1 MAEKRN
7 ALGQTEAEF
16 LAAYD
21 PSRFER
27 PSVTVDNVI
36 FCEGKV
42 LLVKRGN
49 HPFIGTWALPGG
61 FVEMNE
67 TCEQAASRELM
78 EETGVE
84 AYPTQLKTY
93 SDPHRDPRTR
103 IITVAF
109 TQVLEKMPLTQAGD
123 DAADAKWFT
132 VTPAEGGLTLT
143 CGDIVIRLDKIGRS
157 DDIASDHGVILT
169 DGYKKEFNGI

>member
-1 MAEKRN
+1 MNEKRN

-21 PSRFER
+21 PSKFER
-27 PSVTVDNVI
+27 PSVTVDMVI

-42 LLVKRGN
+42 LLIKRAN
-49 HPFIGTWALPGG
+49 HPFIDTWALPGG

-84 AYPTQLKTY
+84 AYPEQLRTY
-93 SDPHRDPRTR
+93 SDPKRDPRTR

-109 TQVLEKMPLTQAGD
+109 TQVLEKMPKTEAGD
-123 DAADAKWFT
+123 DAADARWFDISHS
-132 VTPAEGGLTLT
+132 EKGFTLT
-143 CGDIVIRLDKIGRS
+143 HGDIVLHLSPDGKS
-157 DDIASDHGVILT
+157 TDIASDHGKILV
-169 DGYKKEFNGI
+169 DGYKKCFN

>member
-1 MAEKRN
+1 MNEKRN

-21 PSRFER
+21 PSKFER
-27 PSVTVDNVI
+27 PSVTVDMVI

-42 LLVKRGN
+42 LLIKRAN
-49 HPFIGTWALPGG
+49 HPFIDTWALPGG

-84 AYPTQLKTY
+84 AYPEQLRTY
-93 SDPHRDPRTR
+93 SDPKRDPRTR

-109 TQVLEKMPLTQAGD
+109 TLVLEKMPKTEAGD
-123 DAADAKWFT
+123 DAADARWFDISHS
-132 VTPAEGGLTLT
+132 EKGFTLT
-143 CGDIVIRLDKIGRS
+143 HGDIVLHLSPDGKS
-157 DDIASDHGVILT
+157 ADIASDHGKILV
-169 DGYKKEFNGI
+169 DGYKKCFN

>member
-1 MAEKRN
+1 MTEKRN

-21 PSRFER
+21 ASKFER
-27 PSVTVDNVI
+27 PSVTVDMVI
-36 FCEGKV
+36 FCQNKV
-42 LLVKRGN
+42 LLIKRAN
-49 HPFIGTWALPGG
+49 HPFIDTWALPGG
-61 FVEMNE
+61 FVEPTE

-93 SDPHRDPRTR
+93 SDPYRDPRTR

-109 TQVLEKMPLTQAGD
+109 TQVLDQMPKQKAGD
-123 DAADAKWFT
+123 DAAEAEWFDIYADSKGFT
-132 VTPAEGGLTLT
+132 LTHGDITLTLSPD
-143 CGDIVIRLDKIGRS
+143 GKS
-157 DDIASDHGVILT
+157 NDIASDHGVILT
-169 DGYKKEFNGI
+169 DAYKKCFE

>member
-1 MAEKRN
+1 MNEKRN

-21 PSRFER
+21 PSKFER
-27 PSVTVDNVI
+27 PSVTVDMVI

-42 LLVKRGN
+42 LLIKRAN
-49 HPFIGTWALPGG
+49 HPFIDTWALPGG

-84 AYPTQLKTY
+84 AYPEQLRTY
-93 SDPHRDPRTR
+93 SDPKRDPRTR

-109 TQVLEKMPLTQAGD
+109 TQILEKMPKTEAGD
-123 DAADAKWFT
+123 DAADARWFDISRS
-132 VTPAEGGLTLT
+132 EKGFTLT
-143 CGDIVIRLDKIGRS
+143 HGDIVLHLSPDGKS
-157 DDIASDHGVILT
+157 ADIASDHGRILV
-169 DGYKKEFNGI
+169 DGYKKHFN